1 MRTRVLTLNAKR
13 WKILRPY
20 DLLIHRPLIPFPY
33 HFLILSST
41 LPPTP
46 TSLNLS
52 MNPPYIT
59 LVKVLESFWCGI
71 STLGPSLISY
81 ASFLGWW
88 SRICLPQICAVS
100 FLSVRLNFPG
110 WAITSSLTLHTTQ
123 IRLSGIPFLS
133 LPSYRSS
140 IVPAPCL
147 IHQPAKVE

>member
-81 ASFLGWW
+81 ASF
-88 SRICLPQICAVS
+88 SRLVVADLLTTNLCCEFPISQAELSRVGHHLISDLTHHANKTQRDPLSFHPLLQILHSSSTLP
-100 FLSVRLNFPG
+100 
-110 WAITSSLTLHTTQ
+110 H
-123 IRLSGIPFLS
+123 
-133 LPSYRSS
+133 PS
-140 IVPAPCL
+140 AC
-147 IHQPAKVE
+147 